1 MNRPTWASQIL
12 VAACSVIATSGCAL
26 PQMAARV
33 DAGSIRAIKVG
44 MTEREV
50 RAILGAPLR
59 VRPWGKDA
67 EIYDYAI
74 AGWGLWSPQ
83 LWISFDHGRVPRVL
97 RPIRA
102 AALIVVVTVLSGA
115 CSTQGNVP
123 EGVTD
128 QEPSTKDQGL
138 VQALRFN
145 VLRAFASCSQP
156 D

>member
-1 MNRPTWASQIL
+1 M
-12 VAACSVIATSGCAL
+12 
-26 PQMAARV
+26 
-33 DAGSIRAIKVG
+33 
-44 MTEREV
+44 
-50 RAILGAPLR
+50 
-59 VRPWGKDA
+59 
-67 EIYDYAI
+67 
-74 AGWGLWSPQ
+74 
-83 LWISFDHGRVPRVL
+83 PRLL